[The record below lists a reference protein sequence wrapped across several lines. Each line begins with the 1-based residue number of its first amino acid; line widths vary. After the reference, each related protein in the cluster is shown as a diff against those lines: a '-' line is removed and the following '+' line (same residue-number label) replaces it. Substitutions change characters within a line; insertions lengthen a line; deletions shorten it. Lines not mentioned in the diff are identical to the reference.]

1 MTNRIAKVRSLIQ
14 HELGTMIARDHA
26 FPDVLVTI
34 NDVDLTPD
42 LRNAHIFIGVIGSPA
57 KQQAAV
63 DQLNA
68 SRGVL
73 SSRLSK
79 RVILRNTPHLH
90 FKLDHSVERGVRV
103 TALMEEIDK
112 QLAESAILNPEPVT
126 EEAAAN
132 ANAAAASKTAI
143 PAPGEPVSPKP
154 AAIPA
159 ADSEETDE
167 DGEDADASDDES
179 SPPLRRR
186 TRR

>member
-1 MTNRIAKVRSLIQ
+1 
-14 HELGTMIARDHA
+14 MIARDHA

-42 LRNAHIFIGVIGSPA
+42 LRNAHIFVGVLGPPA

-68 SRGVL
+68 SRGLL

-112 QLAESAILNPEPVT
+112 QLAESAILNPEPSS
-126 EEAAAN
+126 EEEN
-132 ANAAAASKTAI
+132 SAASAETAT
-143 PAPGEPVSPKP
+143 AAEAP
-154 AAIPA
+154 AAPKADAASPA
-159 ADSEETDE
+159 DDE
-167 DGEDADASDDES
+167 DDEPEDGES

>member
-1 MTNRIAKVRSLIQ
+1 MTNRVARVRALIQ

-42 LRNAHIFIGVIGSPA
+42 LRNAHIFIGVLGPPA

-68 SRGVL
+68 ARGVL

-79 RVILRNTPHLH
+79 RVVLRNTPHLH

-103 TALMEEIDK
+103 TALMEEIDQ
-112 QLAESAILNPEPVT
+112 QLAESAILNPEPPVEDT
-126 EEAAAN
+126 AAPAKPDI
-132 ANAAAASKTAI
+132 AAVLPAASTEI
-143 PAPGEPVSPKP
+143 DHSPPVAEEKE
-154 AAIPA
+154 
-159 ADSEETDE
+159 DEEET
-167 DGEDADASDDES
+167 GEDPEIGGDA
-179 SPPLRRR
+179 PLRRR

>member
-1 MTNRIAKVRSLIQ
+1 MTNRVAKVRSLIQ

-42 LRNAHIFIGVIGSPA
+42 LRNAHIFIGVIGSPS

-68 SRGVL
+68 SRGLL
-73 SSRLSK
+73 SSRLAK

-103 TALMEEIDK
+103 TSLMEEIDK
-112 QLAESAILNPEPVT
+112 QLVESAILNPEPPADETAAPDKTGAAVPA
-126 EEAAAN
+126 EAPAAAPKI
-132 ANAAAASKTAI
+132 AAAAATDI
-143 PAPGEPVSPKP
+143 EDEEEHENGE
-154 AAIPA
+154 
-159 ADSEETDE
+159 EEPE
-167 DGEDADASDDES
+167 AGES

>member
-1 MTNRIAKVRSLIQ
+1 MTNRVARVRALIQ
-14 HELGTMIARDHA
+14 QELGTMIARDHA

-42 LRNAHIFIGVIGSPA
+42 LRNAHIFIGVLGPPA

-79 RVILRNTPHLH
+79 RVVLRNTPHLH

-112 QLAESAILNPEPVT
+112 QLVESAILNPEPPAEEETGAVPT
-126 EEAAAN
+126 EAAASGETP
-132 ANAAAASKTAI
+132 AAPKTAAA
-143 PAPGEPVSPKP
+143 PGTDDDDDDEP
-154 AAIPA
+154 
-159 ADSEETDE
+159 E
-167 DGEDADASDDES
+167 DGE
-179 SPPLRRR
+179 SPPQLRRR